1 MSGSSSISSQI
12 KVVSLVAGAI
22 VITLSLA
29 WNNAITA
36 LINKYIP
43 EQYADSNNAWV
54 KLAYALVLTMLT
66 LGIVNYFSL

>member
-1 MSGSSSISSQI
+1 MSSSTSISGQI
-12 KVVSLVAGAI
+12 KVYALVAGAI
-22 VITLSLA
+22 VVTLSLA

-54 KLAYALVLTMLT
+54 KLAYALGLTMLT